1 MEEVAFS
8 EFKLH
13 GVTNPVMSVAAVC
26 KITVLMKQIAATLHL
41 HVLAA

>member
-1 MEEVAFS
+1 MEEAASS

-26 KITVLMKQIAATLHL
+26 KITVLMKQIAATLQL
-41 HVLAA
+41 CVQAA